1 MIRVWRGSVAGLVVW
16 AFMWAVVGAALSG
29 CQGPTMVCYGPGP
42 VGQGPNVV
50 LILADDL
57 GIGDLGAYN
66 AGSKV
71 PTPNL
76 DRLAAGG
83 MRFTDAHSPS
93 AVCTPTR
100 YGILTGRYAW
110 RSRLKSWVLGAN
122 SRALIEPGRA
132 TLPGLLG
139 SNRYQTAVIGK
150 WHLGFNPF
158 DPANPEENNDLSL
171 LTADDV
177 LETGPHTVGFG
188 YSKVI
193 GASTDHAPY
202 LWIENGSPTEAAT
215 AHTEGSKRRW
225 AGGGGFWRAGAMQP
239 SFVHERVLPQT
250 AEWSVE
256 HLGLTRRSAGRSNK
270 PFFLYVPF
278 AAPHTPWLPT
288 EEWQGETDA
297 GWYGDFV
304 AQLDHNVGLILDEID
319 RIEKADPGRDTI
331 VIFTSDNGS
340 HWREQDEQNFD
351 HLANLDY
358 RGMKADIHESGH
370 RVPLIVRWPGVTEA
384 GTVSDATVGL
394 HDLYATIA
402 DGLGIELAPGE
413 APDSESFIAALR
425 GDAFVRPE
433 PVVHHSGAGH
443 FAIRDGDWKL
453 IERLGSGG
461 FTNPKDPEPEEGGPA
476 GQLYNLADDPGETTN
491 RWLDRPEVVRGL
503 RAQLDRIRASE

>member
-1 MIRVWRGSVAGLVVW
+1 MKH
-16 AFMWAVVGAALSG
+16 
-29 CQGPTMVCYGPGP
+29 GPLRERPRSAS
-42 VGQGPNVV
+42 GPNVV

-66 AGSKV
+66 PDSKI

-76 DRLAAGG
+76 DRLAASG

-100 YGILTGRYAW
+100 YGILTGRYSW
-110 RSRLKSWVLGAN
+110 RTRLKSWVLGAN

-132 TLPGLLG
+132 TIPGLLQG
-139 SNRYQTAVIGK
+139 EGYPTAAIGK

-158 DPANPEENNDLSL
+158 DPANPEQNNTLESLS
-171 LTADDV
+171 ADDV
-177 LETGPHTVGFG
+177 LQTGPHTVGFA

-202 LWIENGSPTEAAT
+202 LWIEDGSPIEAAT

-239 SFVHERVLPQT
+239 SFEHEQVLPLT
-250 AEWSVE
+250 AQWAAEY
-256 HLGLTRRSAGRSNK
+256 LRLMRRSAHINK
-270 PFFLYVPF
+270 PVFLYVPF

-288 EEWQGETDA
+288 EEFQGTTDA

-304 AQLDHNVGLILDEID
+304 TQLDRNVGLILDEIE
-319 RIEKADPGRDTI
+319 RMEERNPADNTI

-340 HWREQDEQNFD
+340 HWREKDEQEFD
-351 HLANLDY
+351 HLANLNY

-370 RVPLIVRWPGVTEA
+370 RVPLIVRWPGVTDA

-394 HDLYATIA
+394 NDLYATLA
-402 DGLGIELAPGE
+402 EGLGYEPGRGE
-413 APDSESFIAALR
+413 APDSESFFAALKSE
-425 GDAFVRPE
+425 AFERPE
-433 PVVHHSGAGH
+433 LLVHHSGAGH

-461 FTNPKDPEPEEGGPA
+461 FTNPKDPKPEDGGPT
-476 GQLYNLADDPGETTN
+476 GQLYNLASDPGETVN
-491 RWLDRPEVVRGL
+491 LWQERPEIVERLMGEL
-503 RAQLDRIRASE
+503 NRIRESESRE